1 MVIVPIGFISDH
13 LEVAFDLDVEAAER
27 AAELDLPMV
36 RAGTV
41 GVHPRFVRMV
51 RELVEERER
60 GSRRE
65 RPSLGADGPSHD
77 VCPAD
82 CCRPRLWRPAA
93 AGTPEDAERPVG
105 GARSAR

>member
-1 MVIVPIGFISDH
+1 
-13 LEVAFDLDVEAAER
+13 
-27 AAELDLPMV
+27 
-36 RAGTV
+36 V

-51 RELVEERER
+51 RELVEEREL
-60 GSRRE
+60 GSGE

-105 GARSAR
+105 EPVA